1 MSPNKWGPPTW
12 TLLHTLA
19 EKITE
24 TGYQRIGM
32 QLFGQIYR
40 ICNSLPCPDCADHA
54 TRFLAKVNVSAL
66 KTKTDLKNILYVFHN
81 VVNVRKRKPTFHTDS
96 LEIYKRKNLNFVYNN
111 FVQVYNTR
119 GNMKLLTES
128 FQRQRVLSEFKRWL
142 SNNFHFFVE
151 TPVFVQPSILPP
163 APPSQPSSN
172 EDSSD
177 INSNEL
183 INQEV

>member
-24 TGYQRIGM
+24 TGFQSIGM

-40 ICNSLPCPDCADHA
+40 ICSSLPCPDCADHA
-54 TRFLAKVNVSAL
+54 TRFLAKVNTSVL

-81 VVNVRKRKPTFHTDS
+81 VVNVRKRKSVYHTTN
-96 LEIYKRKNLNFVYNN
+96 LEVYKRKNLNNVYNN

-142 SNNFHFFVE
+142 FSNYHFFVE
-151 TPVFVQPSILPP
+151 VPVLIQVPLPP
-163 APPSQPSSN
+163 STPTIN
-172 EDSSD
+172 EKAV
-177 INSNEL
+177 EL
-183 INQEV
+183 TNQEA

>member
-24 TGYQRIGM
+24 TGYQSIGM
-32 QLFGQIYR
+32 QLFSQIYR
-40 ICNSLPCPDCADHA
+40 ICSSLPCPDCADHA
-54 TRFLAKVNVSAL
+54 TRFLAKVNTSVL

-81 VVNVRKRKPTFHTDS
+81 VVNVRKRKSVYHTDN
-96 LEIYKRKNLNFVYNN
+96 LEVYKRKNLNNVYNN

-142 SNNFHFFVE
+142 FSNYHFFIE
-151 TPVFVQPSILPP
+151 TPVLIQAPLVQPQPT
-163 APPSQPSSN
+163 PSNQESSN
-172 EDSSD
+172 EDLNAS
-177 INSNEL
+177 
-183 INQEV
+183 

>member
-81 VVNVRKRKPTFHTDS
+81 VVNVRKRNRLFIQTHWKYIK
-96 LEIYKRKNLNFVYNN
+96 EKI
-111 FVQVYNTR
+111 
-119 GNMKLLTES
+119 
-128 FQRQRVLSEFKRWL
+128 
-142 SNNFHFFVE
+142 
-151 TPVFVQPSILPP
+151 
-163 APPSQPSSN
+163 
-172 EDSSD
+172 
-177 INSNEL
+177 
-183 INQEV
+183 